1 MIVTKEQVLAAARYV
16 AELRQVPMAIQLS
29 YQVSKLAY
37 EIAHAEKKIM
47 EERFEILKK
56 HGYDGSE
63 DFVFPEEK
71 IEVINSEIAAML
83 GEEIEIPAAAINL
96 SSLLELNIQV
106 PPVFL
111 DVIMPFT
118 EGEL

>member
-1 MIVTKEQVLAAARYV
+1 MIVNKEQVLAAARYV

-29 YQVSKLAY
+29 YQVSKLAH
-37 EIAHAEKKIM
+37 EVAHAEKQII
-47 EERFEILKK
+47 EDRFEILKK

-63 DFVFPEEK
+63 DFIFPEEK
-71 IEVINSEIAAML
+71 IKIVNSEIAAML
-83 GEEIEIPAAAINL
+83 TEEIEIPAAAITL

-106 PPVFL
+106 PPIFL
-111 DVIMPFT
+111 DAMMPFT